1 MPGVDDRRLLER
13 AQKNAAGVA
22 ELFDAYFDRIYAYA
36 YRRVGSR
43 ETAEDIAATVFEDAM
58 NGIKHVRW
66 QGKPIIA
73 WLYRIAARRVADYY
87 RTRRATEPLADR
99 LELVGEAIDDAER
112 MERDDE
118 YRAVRCGIERL
129 SERDREIIRLA
140 FFDELDGAEM
150 AALLGCTA
158 NNVYV
163 RLHRALK
170 NLRAILEKERRGVI

>member
-1 MPGVDDRRLLER
+1 MSIADDRRLLKR
-13 AQKNAAGVA
+13 AQTNAVGVA

-43 ETAEDIAATVFEDAM
+43 QVAEDLAATVFEDAM
-58 NGIKHVRW
+58 NGIKRVHW

-73 WLYRIAARRVADYY
+73 WLYRIAARRIADYY
-87 RTRRATEPLADR
+87 RVHRVTESLDDR
-99 LELVGEAIDDAER
+99 LELIGEAIGDAV
-112 MERDDE
+112 ERDDE
-118 YRAVRCGIERL
+118 YRAVRCGIECL
-129 SERDREIIRLA
+129 TERDREIIRLA

-150 AALLGCTA
+150 AATLGCTP

-170 NLRAILEKERRGVI
+170 NLRSILEKEQRGVA

>member
-1 MPGVDDRRLLER
+1 MPGIDERRLLER
-13 AQKNAAGVA
+13 AQTNAAGVA

-58 NGIKHVRW
+58 NGIKRVRW

-73 WLYRIAARRVADYY
+73 WLYRITARRVADYF
-87 RTRRATEPLADR
+87 RAHRATEPLDDR
-99 LELVGEAIDDAER
+99 LEWVGETISNAER
-112 MERDDE
+112 VERAEE
-118 YRAVRCGIERL
+118 YHAVRCAIDRL
-129 SERDREIIRLA
+129 NERDREIIRLA

-150 AALLGCTA
+150 ATVLGCTA

-170 NLRAILEKERRGVI
+170 NLKVILEKG